1 MTSLFTDPAFWTVV
15 LFLAPLVFRVPIAVA
30 LGMSTIFVV
39 WHWDMGYQ
47 MLSYSFFAGI
57 AKFPLLAI
65 PFFILAG
72 VIMEKVGIAERIIR
86 LIKQLVGD
94 MTGGLAIATVIVAAF
109 WGAVSGSGPATVAAL
124 GLILIPG
131 MSNAGY
137 DKAFAAA
144 TVSVASGLA
153 IIIPP
158 SISFI
163 VYGDIMQQSVGA
175 LFAAGVF
182 PGILVAG
189 FLCVAVYIISRKHGY
204 RGEPRG
210 SRKEVL
216 AALKDAFWG
225 IFTPVI
231 ILGGIYAGIFTPT
244 EAAAVA
250 IFYGLFVGTFIY
262 RSMSVKILYEILKE
276 TVVGTAVVMF
286 VVACAGLYSWLGA
299 TVGLID
305 KVAGGL
311 TSISTSPV
319 VILLMINII
328 LLFAGMLLDANSIF
342 YVFLPIL
349 APVIAHFGWNPIW
362 FGIMATTNMAIGQV
376 TPPVAVNLFV
386 GARISGISMER
397 IARPAIPLII
407 AAVAALV
414 LITAFPEI
422 ALFLPRLMGML

>member
-131 MSNAGY
+131 MFNAGY

-189 FLCVAVYIISRKHGY
+189 FLCIAVYIISRKHGY

>member
-1 MTSLFTDPAFWTVV
+1 MTSLFKDPAFWTVV
-15 LFLAPLVFRVPIAVA
+15 LFLAPLLFRVPIAVA

-189 FLCVAVYIISRKHGY
+189 FLCIAVYIISRKHGY
-204 RGEPRG
+204 RGEPGG

-216 AALKDAFWG
+216 AA
-225 IFTPVI
+225 
-231 ILGGIYAGIFTPT
+231 
-244 EAAAVA
+244 
-250 IFYGLFVGTFIY
+250 
-262 RSMSVKILYEILKE
+262 
-276 TVVGTAVVMF
+276 
-286 VVACAGLYSWLGA
+286 
-299 TVGLID
+299 
-305 KVAGGL
+305 
-311 TSISTSPV
+311 
-319 VILLMINII
+319 
-328 LLFAGMLLDANSIF
+328 
-342 YVFLPIL
+342 
-349 APVIAHFGWNPIW
+349 
-362 FGIMATTNMAIGQV
+362 
-376 TPPVAVNLFV
+376 
-386 GARISGISMER
+386 
-397 IARPAIPLII
+397 
-407 AAVAALV
+407 
-414 LITAFPEI
+414 
-422 ALFLPRLMGML
+422 

>member
-189 FLCVAVYIISRKHGY
+189 FLCIAVYIISRKHGY

-319 VILLMINII
+319 VILLMI
-328 LLFAGMLLDANSIF
+328 
-342 YVFLPIL
+342 
-349 APVIAHFGWNPIW
+349 
-362 FGIMATTNMAIGQV
+362 
-376 TPPVAVNLFV
+376 
-386 GARISGISMER
+386 
-397 IARPAIPLII
+397 
-407 AAVAALV
+407 
-414 LITAFPEI
+414 
-422 ALFLPRLMGML
+422 

>member
-1 MTSLFTDPAFWTVV
+1 MESLLHEPAFWTIV
-15 LFLAPLVFRVPIAVA
+15 LFIVPLLLRVPIAVA
-30 LGMSTIFVV
+30 LGMGTIFVV
-39 WHWDMGYQ
+39 WNWNMGYQ

-72 VIMEKVGIAERIIR
+72 VIMEKVGIAERIIN

-94 MTGGLAIATVIVAAF
+94 MTGGLAVATVIVAAF

-131 MSNAGY
+131 MAEAGY

-163 VYGDIMQQSVGA
+163 VYGDIMQQSVGT
-175 LFAAGVF
+175 LFAAGVI
-182 PGILVAG
+182 PGIVVACC
-189 FLCVAVYIISRKHGY
+189 LCVAVYLVSRKRGY

-210 SRKEVL
+210 SASVVL
-216 AALKDAFWG
+216 KSLRDAFWG
-225 IFTPVI
+225 LFTPVI
-231 ILGGIYAGIFTPT
+231 ILGGIYGGIFTPT

-250 IFYGLFVGTFIY
+250 VFYGLFVGVFIY
-262 RSMSVKILYEILKE
+262 RTLTISILYDILKE
-276 TVVGTAVVMF
+276 TVAATSVVMI
-286 VVACAGLYSWLGA
+286 VVTCAGLYSWLGA

-305 KVAGGL
+305 KIAALLLGV
-311 TSISTSPV
+311 SKSPI

-328 LLFAGMLLDANSIF
+328 LLFAGMLLDAISIA

-349 APVIAHFGWNPIW
+349 APVIMAFGWDPIW
-362 FGIMATTNMAIGQV
+362 FGVIMTVNLAIGQV

-386 GARISGISMER
+386 GARISGLTMEQIS
-397 IARPAIPLII
+397 RPAIPLLI
-407 AAVAALV
+407 ASVIALV
-414 LITAFPEI
+414 IITAFPGI